1 MNVDFVKLLVLEVL
15 VVHRE
20 RLREVLQSICGVI
33 KHCLKIL

>member
-20 RLREVLQSICGVI
+20 RLREVLQSICGITKQSIV
-33 KHCLKIL
+33 